1 MANTE
6 LRSRVEAASTAVVAQ
21 TDASA
26 GTPNSVTGYL
36 MDPRTTR
43 QISRLLGTEE
53 MAERWLR
60 IALTVCRQTP
70 KLLACTPE
78 SFAGAL
84 MQCAQLKLEPGPPLG
99 LAWILPYDKSV
110 KVNGAWHKVPEA
122 QFMLGYSGIVQ
133 LAQRSGQIANIFAN
147 AVCEGDEFGFD
158 YLTGEKHHKP
168 PTRGLRGKAIGFY
181 CSAKYAN
188 GGEHFL
194 YMTRE
199 EMVKHRDQF
208 AAAKKFKN
216 GPWYEDEALEASPL
230 FDGMGR
236 KTMVRLSRP
245 YLPASPD
252 FIQAIQADERVSRLE
267 ISSDRVV
274 IDDESFE
281 GLNLGGETPTAVDAE
296 TPALATAPTEVAG
309 PPDLVIENFDEG
321 TAEDESGTPN
331 IFDAAPAPGHGS

>member
-1 MANTE
+1 MSKSPEA
-6 LRSRVEAASTAVVAQ
+6 LKDRVEAASTAVVAQ
-21 TDASA
+21 TDITP
-26 GTPNSVTGYL
+26 GRPNSVIGFLT
-36 MDPRTTR
+36 DTKTTR
-43 QISRLLGTEE
+43 QMARLLGTDE

-122 QFMLGYSGIVQ
+122 QFMLGYAGIVQ

-181 CSAKYAN
+181 CSARYAN

-194 YMTRE
+194 YMSRE
-199 EMVKHRDQF
+199 QMVQHRDQF
-208 AAAKKFKN
+208 AAAKKFKS
-216 GPWYEDEALEASPL
+216 GPWYEDEAAEQSPL

-252 FIQAIQADERVSRLE
+252 FIQAIQADEHVSRFE
-267 ISSDRVV
+267 VNSARVV

-281 GLNLGGETPTAVDAE
+281 GLQLGEEA
-296 TPALATAPTEVAG
+296 APEV
-309 PPDLVIENFDEG
+309 VTDEV
-321 TAEDESGTPN
+321 GTPN
-331 IFDAAPAPGHGS
+331 IFDAAVEGDTES